1 MKRIAIVG
9 RGTVGCLSVAHYLR
23 WTDWEIDWYY
33 DPKIEPT
40 PVGEGT
46 NLTLP
51 RTLSETL
58 DFDSIVMDKISAIPK
73 LGIWKRNWGSGG
85 EFIHTFPS
93 PYYGLHFS
101 AVQFHDYYFDKL
113 RSDRRVRT
121 IETNVID
128 HEKIDA
134 DHVMICTGSPKNFDD
149 YNLCET
155 IPVNSAMVFQCPW
168 ELPKFLYTLTF
179 AKKYGWVFG
188 IPLKNRCAIG
198 YIFNENF
205 CTDEEIEDDVKDILQ
220 EFNLVP
226 SLKRR
231 LKFNNYVRKV
241 NFSDRV
247 CYNGNASFF
256 LEPMEATS
264 TGLAV
269 YNNKISLSLWKIKD
283 IDLNRANH
291 LYTKMLNEIESMILL
306 HYYSGSVYDNEFW
319 KYAKNSARE
328 KINSDF
334 ENKNLFS
341 QAIKHTI
348 NSNDFHD
355 SFNFE
360 KETEIGTWP
369 LRSFKQNIDGLN
381 IREDMKKLIS
391 DYKI

>member
-1 MKRIAIVG
+1 MKKIAIVG

-51 RTLSETL
+51 KNLSETL

-85 EFIHTFPS
+85 EFKHTFPS
-93 PYYGLHFS
+93 PYYGIHFS

-113 RSDRRVRT
+113 RSDHRVRT

-155 IPVNSAMVFQCPW
+155 IPVNSAMIFQCPW

-269 YNNKISLSLWKIKD
+269 YNNKISLSLWKIKE
-283 IDLNRANH
+283 IDLNRANY

-319 KYAKNSARE
+319 KYAKNSAHE

-334 ENKNLFS
+334 KNKNLFS
-341 QAIKHTI
+341 QAIKRTI
-348 NSNDFHD
+348 NSSNFHD
-355 SFNFE
+355 NFSFE

-381 IREDMKKLIS
+381 IREDMEKLIS
-391 DYKI
+391 NYKI